1 MERDDR
7 SMATTAHIP
16 PLQVRSGRLCL
27 DFVGTNG
34 TWLPGEERIVD
45 GERWREWLAKVQ
57 LAPPAVV
64 TEGDL
69 EAARSLRECIR
80 EVIASRASGRVP
92 PAAAIDG
99 VNRAARPHPPAP
111 QLTADADALVPP
123 PDASSAEVLSLI
135 ARDLIDLV
143 TGPLADRVRKCANPS
158 CGFYFADSSR
168 PGRRRWCVSCGA
180 AAASARYRDRQRTA
194 GAA

>member
-1 MERDDR
+1 
-7 SMATTAHIP
+7 MATTGHTP

-27 DFVGTNG
+27 DFIGTNG
-34 TWLPGEERIVD
+34 TWLPGEERLVD
-45 GERWREWLAKVQ
+45 TGRWREWLAKVQ
-57 LAPPAVV
+57 LTPPDVV
-64 TEGDL
+64 TDDDL
-69 EAARSLRECIR
+69 EAVRALRECVH
-80 EVIASRASGRVP
+80 EVIASRTSGRVP
-92 PAAAIDG
+92 PPASIAG

-111 QLTADADALVPP
+111 QLTDEADALLPP
-123 PDASSAEVLSLI
+123 AASSHADVLSLI

-143 TGPLADRVRKCANPS
+143 TGPLADRVRVCANPH

-180 AAASARYRDRQRTA
+180 AAASARYRDRQRPA